1 MRGSYVH
8 LISNTALHITFLS
21 SVNCVS
27 IFLDREEQA
36 KVIANEDKSDENM
49 WVPSDLDSQSEIK
62 EDENGT
68 KMEEDAGNSDGE
80 SSSEGDLP

>member
-21 SVNCVS
+21 SVNFVS

-68 KMEEDAGNSDGE
+68 KVEEDAGNSDGE

>member
-1 MRGSYVH
+1 

>member
-8 LISNTALHITFLS
+8 LISNTALHVTFLS
-21 SVNCVS
+21 SVNFVS